1 MERDDSGEVWPEL
14 EAELKMVDAKTVLVT
29 GGASGIGWAT
39 ACEFAEKGWNV
50 VIGDLDAAAAGE
62 KASRLTGD
70 SIAISLDVC
79 SMTSVDNAMNE
90 IASRYG
96 HLDAL
101 INNAGVQKWSPIA
114 NMDWDAWNWVLD
126 VNLSGVMRCLSSACF
141 LMEERGGAVV
151 NIVSINAE
159 RGVPLRAP
167 YTAAKAAV
175 IGLTR
180 SAAIEL
186 VPKGIRVNAVGPGYI
201 ATELIEKFVSSG
213 QLAPEPILRCIPMK
227 RFGKPREIAK
237 VISFLASDDASYVT
251 GQILYADGGFLANS
265 GLPGETEE

>member
-1 MERDDSGEVWPEL
+1 MTE
-14 EAELKMVDAKTVLVT
+14 AKTVLVT

-39 ACEFAEKGWNV
+39 ACEFAQKGWNV
-50 VIGDLDAAAAGE
+50 VIGDIDEAAARE
-62 KASRLTGD
+62 KASQLRGD
-70 SIAISLDVC
+70 SIAVSLDVC
-79 SMTSVDNAMNE
+79 KEASVTDAMQE

-96 HLDAL
+96 QLDAL

-126 VNLSGVMRCLSSACF
+126 VNLNGVMRCLSAACA
-141 LMEERGGAVV
+141 LMEGRGGSVV

-186 VPKGIRVNAVGPGYI
+186 APKGIRVNAVGPGYV
-201 ATELIEKFVSSG
+201 ATELIERFISSG
-213 QLAPEPILRCIPMK
+213 QMAPEPILKCIPMN
-227 RFGKPREIAK
+227 RFGEPGEIAK
-237 VISFLASDDASYVT
+237 VIGFLASDDASYVT
-251 GQILYADGGFLANS
+251 GQVLYADGGFLANS
-265 GLPGETEE
+265 GLPGASEG

>member
-1 MERDDSGEVWPEL
+1 MTE
-14 EAELKMVDAKTVLVT
+14 AKTVLVT

-39 ACEFAEKGWNV
+39 ACEFAQKGWNV
-50 VIGDLDAAAAGE
+50 VIGDIDEAAARE
-62 KASRLTGD
+62 KASRLSGD
-70 SIAISLDVC
+70 SIAVPLDVC
-79 SMTSVDNAMNE
+79 KEASVTGAMRE

-114 NMDWDAWNWVLD
+114 NMDWDAWNWVMD
-126 VNLSGVMRCLSSACF
+126 VNLNGVMRCLSAACA

-186 VPKGIRVNAVGPGYI
+186 APKGIRVNAVGPGYV
-201 ATELIEKFVSSG
+201 ATELIERFISSG
-213 QLAPEPILRCIPMK
+213 QMAPEPILKCIPMS
-227 RFGKPREIAK
+227 RFGKPQEIAK
-237 VISFLASDDASYVT
+237 VIGFLASDDASYVT

-265 GLPGETEE
+265 GLPGI